1 MLPPAKPCSFV
12 AVDRSAVGWSHAVVF
27 LSPTEN
33 RSKSS
38 PVDTSTFFSRMAL
51 DLQDEPTAERT
62 IERIAEF
69 AMAATDCDDAGIML
83 VHGRKQ
89 IETAAATSGR
99 VGESHNLQIVHDQGP
114 CLDAIEGAPLY
125 LSDDITADE
134 RWPLWGQA
142 VTALGFRSVLSI
154 RLATRARRYGS
165 LNLYAE
171 RPNAFDEDDVA
182 VATIFVSHASVA
194 LAAAR
199 NEQGLQS
206 AIDARK
212 LIGQAQG
219 ILMERFDLD
228 ADRAFEFLR
237 RQSQHHN
244 VKLRAVAEWVVSH
257 RAEPAAIFGASS
269 PEGGTSAAS

>member
-1 MLPPAKPCSFV
+1 M
-12 AVDRSAVGWSHAVVF
+12 
-27 LSPTEN
+27 
-33 RSKSS
+33 
-38 PVDTSTFFSRMAL
+38 DTSTFFSRMAL
-51 DLQDEPTAERT
+51 ELHDEPTAEST

-83 VHGRKQ
+83 VHGRSQ
-89 IETAAATSGR
+89 IETAAATSSR
-99 VGESHNLQIVHDQGP
+99 VTESHNLQIVHDQGP
-114 CLDAIEGAPLY
+114 CLDAIDGEAIY
-125 LSDDITADE
+125 LSDEVAEDG
-134 RWPLWGQA
+134 RWPLWGPA
-142 VTALGFRSVLSI
+142 IANLGLHSVLSI

-182 VATIFVSHASVA
+182 VGTIFVSHASVA
-194 LAAAR
+194 LASAH
-199 NEQGLQS
+199 NEQGLQI

-244 VKLRAVAEWVVSH
+244 VKLRNVAEWVVAN
-257 RAEPAAIFGASS
+257 RRMPTAEFAASS
-269 PEGGTSAAS
+269 PEGSRSAAS

>member
-1 MLPPAKPCSFV
+1 M
-12 AVDRSAVGWSHAVVF
+12 
-27 LSPTEN
+27 
-33 RSKSS
+33 
-38 PVDTSTFFSRMAL
+38 DTSTFFSRMAL
-51 DLQDEPTAERT
+51 ELHDEPDTDRT

-69 AMAATDCDDAGIML
+69 AKAATDCDDAGIML
-83 VHGRKQ
+83 VHGRNQ
-89 IETAAATSGR
+89 IETAAATSSR

-114 CLDAIEGAPLY
+114 CLDAIEGGPIY
-125 LSDDITADE
+125 LSDDVANDE
-134 RWPLWGQA
+134 RWPLWGPA
-142 VTALGFRSVLSI
+142 VAELGMRSVLSI
-154 RLATRARRYGS
+154 RLATRTRRYGS

-171 RPNAFDEDDVA
+171 RLNAFDDDDVA

-194 LAAAR
+194 LAAAQ
-199 NEQGLQS
+199 NEQGLQV

-244 VKLRAVAEWVVSH
+244 VKLRNVAEWVVAN
-257 RAEPAAIFGASS
+257 RALPAAKFAVTS